1 MGLVRTVVELLEGT
15 FIGRGLEA
23 EFLDEVMCGDCAVSV
38 ADFDG
43 ASVRVFDCICLGL
56 ALEFLTSRRIGIE
69 GR

>member
-43 ASVRVFDCICLGL
+43 ASVRVFDCIR
-56 ALEFLTSRRIGIE
+56 SR
-69 GR
+69 